1 MSSDMIDYLMGQ
13 PDGANYVVL
22 YQMLCLKTIN
32 TGGRLAFQ
40 IGDMIIPYDVEKIQR
55 ECKWFSLATVR
66 VALEVYK
73 QIGLIYEDKDGVLV
87 LANYSDI
94 VGSETDYSAQKRLQR
109 ENRRRQLPPKC
120 ADSNEDNNVD
130 NVHTEKEIEIDK
142 EKDIENR
149 ERVRDNGSPTV
160 DAGLAE
166 IIRSFEDNPRT
177 WQDWQGICCR
187 YADHQRACWRTAR
200 GDCLHCDGQGRYQG
214 HQRDRHE
221 RRCHRNLR
229 EVYRVR

>member
-142 EKDIENR
+142 EKDIQ
-149 ERVRDNGSPTV
+149 VAVKVPITLDVSLFGIGSLDGLNV
-160 DAGLAE
+160 LAE
-166 IIRSFEDNPRT
+166 RTEDFQSG
-177 WQDWQGICCR
+177 WCFVEVGHIKEFDI
-187 YADHQRACWRTAR
+187 
-200 GDCLHCDGQGRYQG
+200 GDSAAFNGKLLDGTGVFVKFHCHILQMP
-214 HQRDRHE
+214 
-221 RRCHRNLR
+221 
-229 EVYRVR
+229 V